1 MAPIF
6 LDVDGTLITSDFRVT
21 ERTRKALLAAKEKGH
36 VIAICSGRAVRGLDT
51 VIEELGFTPVL
62 ATLNGAYITDENGK
76 LIFETAFSEETAID
90 MADRIEG
97 LGLTYMYFASE
108 DWGTA
113 SDGEL
118 YQYELSIVR
127 SAGIKMDIRSFV
139 KTRKVHKM
147 LAWGPAETNLRL
159 QDLLKEAYPD
169 YEILSSSHTYTE
181 INTPGTDKGL
191 AIREVC
197 RHLGTST
204 EEAICFGD
212 FNNDIPAFMTAGC
225 PVAMG
230 NAIDEIK
237 RLSRYVT
244 ASNDEDG
251 IAKWIEEHL
260 L

>member
-6 LDVDGTLITSDFRVT
+6 LDVDGTLLTSDYRIT
-21 ERTRKALLAAKEKGH
+21 PRTREALLAARDKGH

-51 VIEELGFTPVL
+51 VTDQLGFIPVRS
-62 ATLNGAYITDENGK
+62 TLNGAYIVAEDGSLISEQVFDAPVATD
-76 LIFETAFSEETAID
+76 IAS
-90 MADRIEG
+90 RIES
-97 LGLTYMYFASE
+97 LGLSYMFFSNE

-113 SDGEL
+113 SDNEL
-118 YQYELSIVR
+118 YHYEYQIVR
-127 SAGIKMDIRSFV
+127 RPGIQMDIKDFV
-139 KTRKVHKM
+139 KERRIHKL
-147 LAWGPAETNLRL
+147 LAWGPAETNLKL
-159 QDLLKEAYPD
+159 QASLREAYPG

-181 INTPGTDKGL
+181 INTPGTDKGH

-197 RHLGTST
+197 RYLGVST

-212 FNNDIPAFMTAGC
+212 YNNDIPAFRTAGC

-230 NAIDEIK
+230 NAIEEIK

-244 ASNDEDG
+244 ASHDEDG
-251 IAKWIEEHL
+251 IAIWLEEHL